1 MHSFK
6 PMPSNDKSSSQQDRA
21 THRIF
26 LAIEDPQG
34 RRIINLD
41 KSIYSLGRESKN
53 SIVLRSPHVS
63 RYHATILKVYSPE
76 ADAHLF
82 QVIDGDLQGNRSTNG
97 LKVNGKKC
105 FSKTLHDRDLIQ
117 FSEQVK
123 AYYFVMGL
131 DASEKAVYEL
141 CDQLSKS
148 DKIKG
153 GVDPFET
160 VIAHENE
167 TESVQDALLLRLA
180 SFPELIPSPII
191 ETDINGKIT
200 YMNPAGM
207 LKIPNLQQMQGTHR
221 LLSGLSQFVDEQQ
234 PIYIREIEVDGVVFE
249 QTVHYIAASRLL
261 RSYLTDITER
271 KRVESALRES
281 EERYALAAR
290 AANDGL
296 WDWKIK
302 TQEIYYSSRWKSM
315 LGYEDREVGNSPDE
329 WFNRIH
335 PEDLQRVQAELA
347 AHVEGATSHFRSE
360 YRMLHKSGS
369 YKWVLSQ
376 GIIVQDESGEVY
388 RMAGSQTDIEG
399 RKHAEEQLLHDA
411 FHDSLTSLPNRAL
424 FMDRLEHALE
434 MTKRRSD
441 YMFAVLFLDLD
452 RFKVINDS
460 LGHQSGDQL
469 LIALVKRLEN
479 CIRGADTLARLGGDE
494 FALILED
501 VRSIDDAKYV
511 ADRLQKQLAL
521 PFNIQKQEIFSS
533 VSIGIAF
540 SNNTYNSAQELLR
553 DADIAMYRAKA
564 QGKACYEIFDPS
576 MHTKAVTLLQLE
588 NDLRRATERKDLTI
602 HYQPIISL
610 ESGRIAGFEALLRWQ
625 HPERGWIKPVEL
637 IPVAEDTGLII
648 PIGYWVLRESCR
660 QLKIWQEQFL
670 QDEPLT
676 VSVNLSGKQFK
687 EANLLSQ
694 IQHIIEETQ
703 INPTTLKL
711 EITESVIVENAE
723 AAAQTLSQLRAMG
736 VQIYIDDFGTGYS
749 SLGYLHRFPLDAL
762 KIDRSFV
769 NNMCHETESAEIV
782 QTIINLAQN
791 LQIYIVAEGV
801 ETQEQWEQIRHI
813 DTTGGYG
820 QGYYFSHPLSSA
832 EVEQLLVEDV
842 QW

>member
-1 MHSFK
+1 MYSFK
-6 PMPSNDKSSSQQDRA
+6 PMPINPSNQQNQLSSR
-21 THRIF
+21 TF

-34 RRIINLD
+34 RRVISLD
-41 KSIYSLGRESKN
+41 KGIYSLGRESKN

-63 RYHATILKVYSPE
+63 RYHATLLKVYNPE
-76 ADAHLF
+76 TDAHIF

-117 FSEQVK
+117 FSEQVR
-123 AYYFVMGL
+123 AYYLVTGL
-131 DASEKAVYEL
+131 ETTENLVYEL
-141 CDQLSKS
+141 WDQLNSNEKFKS
-148 DKIKG
+148 S
-153 GVDPFET
+153 VDPFET
-160 VIAHENE
+160 VVGNEND
-167 TESVQDALLLRLA
+167 TESAQDSLLIRLA

-191 ETDINGKIT
+191 EIDLNGKIT
-200 YMNPAGM
+200 YINPAAL
-207 LKIPNLQQMQGTHR
+207 LKLENIQQLQAKHPILTD
-221 LLSGLSQFVDEQQ
+221 LSEVVDEHRQ
-234 PIYIREIEVDGVVFE
+234 IFVREIEVNGTLFE
-249 QTVHYIAASRLL
+249 QTVHYIAESRLL
-261 RSYLTDITER
+261 RSYLTDITQR
-271 KRVESALRES
+271 KRAESALRES

-302 TQEIYYSSRWKSM
+302 TQEIYYSPRWKSM
-315 LGYEDREVGNSPDE
+315 LGYEEAEIGNSPDE

-347 AHVEGATSHFRSE
+347 AHVEGATPHFRSE
-360 YRMLHKSGS
+360 YRMLHKDGK
-369 YKWVLSQ
+369 YAWMLSQ
-376 GIIVQDESGEVY
+376 GIIVQDHTGEVY
-388 RMAGSQTDIEG
+388 RMAGSQTDIQG
-399 RKHAEEQLLHDA
+399 RKHAEAQLMHDA
-411 FHDSLTSLPNRAL
+411 LHDSLTSLPNRVL

-452 RFKVINDS
+452 RFKVVNDS

-494 FALILED
+494 FAIILED
-501 VRSIDDAKYV
+501 VRSINDAKYV

-533 VSIGIAF
+533 VSIGIAL
-540 SNNTYNSAQELLR
+540 SNNTYVSAQEVLR

-588 NDLRRATERKDLTI
+588 SDLRRATERQDLLI
-602 HYQPIISL
+602 HYQPIVSL
-610 ESGRIAGFEALLRWQ
+610 ASGDIAGFEALLRWH
-625 HPERGWIKPVEL
+625 HPERGWVKPGEL
-637 IPVAEDTGLII
+637 IPVAEDTGLIV
-648 PIGYWVLRESCR
+648 PIGYWVLREACR
-660 QLKIWQEQFL
+660 QLKIWQERFITKP
-670 QDEPLT
+670 PLT

-687 EANLLSQ
+687 EANLLAQ
-694 IQHIIEETQ
+694 IQHIITETQ
-703 INPTTLKL
+703 IDPKTLKL

-723 AAAQTLSQLRAMG
+723 AAAETLSELRAMG

-762 KIDRSFV
+762 KIDRSFIT
-769 NNMCHETESAEIV
+769 NMCHETESAEIV

-801 ETQEQWEQIRHI
+801 ETKEQWEQLRKI
-813 DTTGGYG
+813 DSTGGYG
-820 QGYYFSHPLSSA
+820 QGYYFSHPLSGN
-832 EVEQLLVEDV
+832 EVEQLLAEEV

>member
-1 MHSFK
+1 MPINDK
-6 PMPSNDKSSSQQDRA
+6 PSNQQNPLSNR
-21 THRIF
+21 TF

-34 RRIINLD
+34 RRVISLD

-63 RYHATILKVYSPE
+63 RYHATLLKVYSPE
-76 ADAHLF
+76 TDAHLF

-117 FSEQVK
+117 FSEQVR
-123 AYYFVMGL
+123 AYYLVTGVEATESF
-131 DASEKAVYEL
+131 VYEL
-141 CDQLSKS
+141 CEQLSGNEKS
-148 DKIKG
+148 KG
-153 GVDPFET
+153 NIDPFET
-160 VIAHENE
+160 VVGNE
-167 TESVQDALLLRLA
+167 SDTESVQNSVLIRLA

-191 ETDINGKIT
+191 EIDLNGKIT
-200 YMNPAGM
+200 YINPAAL
-207 LKIPNLQQMQGTHR
+207 LKLENIQQMQAKHPILT
-221 LLSGLSQFVDEQQ
+221 GLINIVDEQRQ
-234 PIYIREIEVDGVVFE
+234 FFVREVEVDGAVFE
-249 QTVHYIAASRLL
+249 QTIHYIAESRLL

-271 KRVESALRES
+271 KRAESALRES

-315 LGYEDREVGNSPDE
+315 LGYEEGEIGNSPDE

-347 AHVEGATSHFRSE
+347 AHVEGATPHFRSE
-360 YRMLHKSGS
+360 YRML
-369 YKWVLSQ
+369 YKNGEYNWMLSQ
-376 GIIVQDESGEVY
+376 GIIVQDETGEVY
-388 RMAGSQTDIEG
+388 RMAGSQTDIQG
-399 RKHAEEQLLHDA
+399 RKHAEAQLMHDALHDA
-411 FHDSLTSLPNRAL
+411 LTSLPNRVL

-452 RFKVINDS
+452 RFKVVNDS

-494 FALILED
+494 FAIILED
-501 VRSIDDAKYV
+501 VRSVNDAKYV

-533 VSIGIAF
+533 VSIGIAL
-540 SNNTYNSAQELLR
+540 SNNTYVSAQEVLR

-588 NDLRRATERKDLTI
+588 SDLRRATERQDLMI
-602 HYQPIISL
+602 HYQPIVSL
-610 ESGRIAGFEALLRWQ
+610 SSGEIAGFEALLRWH
-625 HPERGWIKPVEL
+625 HPERGWVKPGEL
-637 IPVAEDTGLII
+637 IPVAEDTGLIL
-648 PIGYWVLRESCR
+648 PIGYWVLREACR
-660 QLKIWQEQFL
+660 QLKIWQEQFAT
-670 QDEPLT
+670 EPPLT

-687 EANLLSQ
+687 EANLLGQ
-694 IQHIIEETQ
+694 IQHIITETQ
-703 INPTTLKL
+703 INPKTLKL

-723 AAAQTLSQLRAMG
+723 AAAKTLSELRAMG

-762 KIDRSFV
+762 KIDRSFII
-769 NNMCHETESAEIV
+769 NMCNETESAEIV

-801 ETQEQWEQIRHI
+801 ETQQQWEQLRKI
-813 DTTGGYG
+813 DSTGGYG
-820 QGYYFSHPLSSA
+820 QGYYFSHPLSGA
-832 EVEQLLVEDV
+832 EVEQLLAEEV

>member
-1 MHSFK
+1 MYSFK
-6 PMPSNDKSSSQQDRA
+6 PMPINPSSQQNQLSNR
-21 THRIF
+21 TF

-34 RRIINLD
+34 RRVMSLD
-41 KSIYSLGRESKN
+41 KGIYSLGRESKN

-63 RYHATILKVYSPE
+63 RYHATLLKVYNPDS
-76 ADAHLF
+76 DAHVF

-117 FSEQVK
+117 FSEQVR
-123 AYYFVMGL
+123 AYYFVTGL
-131 DASEKAVYEL
+131 EATERMIYEL
-141 CDQLSKS
+141 CEQLSSSEKS
-148 DKIKG
+148 KPG
-153 GVDPFET
+153 TDPFET
-160 VIAHENE
+160 VVGNEND
-167 TESVQDALLLRLA
+167 TESVQDSVLIRLA

-191 ETDINGKIT
+191 EIDLNGKIT
-200 YMNPAGM
+200 YINPAAL
-207 LKIPNLQQMQGTHR
+207 LKLENIQQMQATHPI
-221 LLSGLSQFVDEQQ
+221 LMGLSEVVDEHRQFFV
-234 PIYIREIEVDGVVFE
+234 REIEVNKTVFE
-249 QTVHYIAASRLL
+249 QTIHYIVESRLL

-271 KRVESALRES
+271 KQAESALRES

-302 TQEIYYSSRWKSM
+302 TQEIYYSPRWKSM
-315 LGYEDREVGNSPDE
+315 LGYDEEEIGNSPDE

-347 AHVEGATSHFRSE
+347 AHVEGATSNFWSE
-360 YRMLHKSGS
+360 YRMLHKNGS
-369 YKWVLSQ
+369 YYWMLSQ
-376 GIIVQDESGEVY
+376 GIIVQDKTGEVY
-388 RMAGSQTDIEG
+388 RMAGSQTDIQA
-399 RKHAEEQLLHDA
+399 RKQAEEQLKHDA

-452 RFKVINDS
+452 RFKVVNDS

-469 LIALVKRLEN
+469 LIALVKRLET

-494 FALILED
+494 FAIILED
-501 VRSIDDAKYV
+501 VRSVNDAKYV

-533 VSIGIAF
+533 VSIGIAL
-540 SNNTYNSAQELLR
+540 SNNTYVSAQELLR

-588 NDLRRATERKDLTI
+588 SDLRRATERQDLMI
-602 HYQPIISL
+602 HYQPIVSL
-610 ESGRIAGFEALLRWQ
+610 SSGEIAGFEALLRWH
-625 HPERGWIKPVEL
+625 HPERGWVKPGEL

-648 PIGYWVLRESCR
+648 PIGYWVLREACR
-660 QLKIWQEQFL
+660 QLKKWQEQFL
-670 QDEPLT
+670 SQTPLT

-687 EANLLSQ
+687 ETNLLAQ
-694 IQHIIEETQ
+694 IQHIITETK
-703 INPTTLKL
+703 IDPKTLKL

-723 AAAQTLSQLRAMG
+723 AAAQTLSELRSMG

-762 KIDRSFV
+762 KIDRSFIT
-769 NNMCHETESAEIV
+769 NMCNETESAEIV

-791 LQIYIVAEGV
+791 LQIYVVAEGV
-801 ETQEQWEQIRHI
+801 ETQQQWERLRKI
-813 DTTGGYG
+813 DSTGGYG
-820 QGYYFSHPLSSA
+820 QGYYFSHPLSA
-832 EVEQLLVEDV
+832 TEVEQLLAQEV

>member
-1 MHSFK
+1 MPIHDK
-6 PMPSNDKSSSQQDRA
+6 PTNQKNKLTNR
-21 THRIF
+21 TF
-26 LAIEDPQG
+26 LALEDPQG
-34 RRIINLD
+34 RRVISLD

-63 RYHATILKVYSPE
+63 RYHATLLKVYSPE
-76 ADAHLF
+76 TDAHLF
-82 QVIDGDLQGNRSTNG
+82 QIIDGDLQGNRSTNG
-97 LKVNGKKC
+97 IKVNGKKS

-123 AYYFVMGL
+123 AYYLVTGI
-131 DASEKAVYEL
+131 DVTESQVYEL
-141 CDQLSKS
+141 CDRLNDNDKSK
-148 DKIKG
+148 DNL
-153 GVDPFET
+153 DPFET
-160 VIAHENE
+160 AVVHEKD
-167 TESVQDALLLRLA
+167 TESVQDSVLLRLA

-191 ETDINGKIT
+191 EIDSDGKIT
-200 YMNPAGM
+200 YINPAAL
-207 LKIPNLQQMQGTHR
+207 LKIRNIQQTQASHPILT
-221 LLSGLSQFVDEQQ
+221 GLSEVVDEQRQ
-234 PIYIREIEVDGVVFE
+234 FFVREIEIDGIVFE
-249 QTVHYIAASRLL
+249 QTIHYIAESRLF

-271 KRVESALRES
+271 KRAESALRES

-302 TQEIYYSSRWKSM
+302 TQEIYYSPRWKSM
-315 LGYEDREVGNSPDE
+315 LGYDDEEIGNSPDE

-347 AHVEGATSHFRSE
+347 AHVEGATSHFHSE
-360 YRMLHKSGS
+360 YRMLHKNTE
-369 YKWVLSQ
+369 YKWMLSQ
-376 GIIVQDESGEVY
+376 GIAVQDKAGEVY
-388 RMAGSQTDIEG
+388 RMAGSQADIHG
-399 RKHAEEQLLHDA
+399 RKHAEDRLKYDA
-411 FHDSLTSLPNRAL
+411 FHDALTALPNRAL

-452 RFKVINDS
+452 RFKVVNDS

-469 LIALVKRLEN
+469 LIALVQRLET
-479 CIRGADTLARLGGDE
+479 CIRGADTLARFGGDE
-494 FALILED
+494 FAIILED
-501 VRSIDDAKYV
+501 VRSINDAKYV

-540 SNNTYNSAQELLR
+540 SNNTYVSAQELLR

-588 NDLRRATERKDLTI
+588 SDLRRATERQDLMI
-602 HYQPIISL
+602 HYQPIVSL
-610 ESGRIAGFEALLRWQ
+610 ASGELAGFEALLRWH
-625 HPERGWIKPVEL
+625 HPERGWVKPGDL

-648 PIGYWVLRESCR
+648 PIGYWILREACR
-660 QLKIWQEQFL
+660 QLRIWQKRFT
-670 QDEPLT
+670 DRPPLT

-687 EANLLSQ
+687 EANLLAQ
-694 IQHIIEETQ
+694 IQHAIVETQ
-703 INPTTLKL
+703 VDPKTLKL

-723 AAAQTLSQLRAMG
+723 AAAKTLSELRAMG

-762 KIDRSFV
+762 KIDRSFIT
-769 NNMCHETESAEIV
+769 NMTTETESAEIV

-791 LQIYIVAEGV
+791 LQIYVVAEGV
-801 ETQEQWEQIRHI
+801 ESQQQWEKLKKI

-820 QGYYFSHPLSSA
+820 QGYYFSHPLSSS
-832 EVEQLLVEDV
+832 EVEQLLEQGVR
-842 QW
+842 W